1 MATRSS
7 ALRSTGR
14 TRTTSVEA
22 QIAHD
27 RSRARHVYMAI
38 LGLTFVMGAVAVLRA
53 PEPFPIAL
61 LVLVLA
67 CVAAF
72 FRPAVGV
79 YVLVFLTMVGDAVTM
94 DWWPFTKNMSSRES
108 IFFVNDQLFLSP
120 LELLA
125 GVTLIAWLIRQ
136 IADPTWRFIRGRMFW
151 PIAIFTGFVV
161 FGFLRGA
168 ASGGDKRVAVFEGRA
183 LFYVLIVYVLVTNL
197 LSTRRQYVRLVM
209 TALVGVAIQS
219 IFSLTYYLGLPGS
232 ERASLESLGEHSA
245 TIPMNALLILL
256 IGSLLFKCSR
266 WIRWCSFLL
275 AIPITWAYIL
285 SQRRAA
291 MVALFVGVFILVCIL
306 YQRRRRAFW
315 FVAPA
320 TLLVGLGFVLAT
332 WNAQGAIGLPAQAV
346 KTVLFPDDLSDADT
360 SSDLYRKLEA
370 ANIYYTIQ
378 QNRIFGIGF
387 GQKFSQP
394 IPMPDISFFEFWEYI
409 PHNNVL
415 WIWLKLGFLG
425 FAATLFMFGRAVQLG
440 ARSIALV
447 RTNDHV
453 AFVAVGLTY
462 VVMFLVFAYVDI
474 AWDPRST
481 VMLGLAMAL
490 CADFVQAHDVDAD
503 RRRAPAFELVP
514 Q

>member
-1 MATRSS
+1 MATKES
-7 ALRSTGR
+7 ALRSAGR
-14 TRTTSVEA
+14 TRTTSVEV

-38 LGLTFVMGAVAVLRA
+38 LGLTFVMGIVALFRV
-53 PEPFPIAL
+53 PDPFPIAL

-67 CVAAF
+67 CIAAF

-79 YVLVFLTMVGDAVTM
+79 YVLVFLTMVGDTVTM
-94 DWWPFTKNMSSRES
+94 EWWPFTKNMSSKES
-108 IFFVNDQLFLSP
+108 IFYVNDQLFLSP

-125 GVTLIAWLIRQ
+125 GVTLAAWLIRQ

-151 PIAIFTGFVV
+151 PIATFTAFVV
-161 FGFLRGA
+161 FGYLRGI
-168 ASGGDKRVAVFEGRA
+168 ASGGDRRIAVFEGRA
-183 LFYVLIVYVLVTNL
+183 LFYVIIVYVLITNL

-209 TALVGVAIQS
+209 TALVAVAIQS
-219 IFSLTYYLGLPGS
+219 IFSLTYYRSLPGS
-232 ERASLESLGEHSA
+232 ERAALESLGEHSA

-256 IGSLLFKCSR
+256 IGSLIFKCSR
-266 WIRWCSFLL
+266 WIRWTSFLL
-275 AIPITWAYIL
+275 AIPIGWAYIL

-291 MVALFVGVFILVCIL
+291 MVALFVGVFILICIL

-320 TLLVGLGFVLAT
+320 TLFVGLGFVLAT

-346 KTVLFPDDLSDADT
+346 KTVLFPDQLADADT
-360 SSDLYRKLEA
+360 SSDLYRQLEA

-387 GQKFSQP
+387 GQKFLQP

-415 WIWLKLGFLG
+415 WIWVKMGFFG
-425 FAATLFMFGRAVQLG
+425 FAALLYLFGRGVQLG

-447 RTNDHV
+447 RTNTQA
-453 AFVAVGLTY
+453 AFVLTGVCY
-462 VVMFLVFAYVDI
+462 VVMFIVFAYVDI
-474 AWDPRST
+474 AWDARCT
-481 VMLGLAMAL
+481 VILGIAMAL
-490 CADFVQAHDVDAD
+490 CADFVQAEDTAPAT
-503 RRRAPAFELVP
+503 RRARHVEMAGA
-514 Q
+514 

>member
-1 MATRSS
+1 
-7 ALRSTGR
+7 
-14 TRTTSVEA
+14 V
-22 QIAHD
+22 
-27 RSRARHVYMAI
+27 
-38 LGLTFVMGAVAVLRA
+38 RA

-94 DWWPFTKNMSSRES
+94 DWWPFTKNMSSHES

-125 GVTLIAWLIRQ
+125 GVTLIAWLLRS
-136 IADPTWRFIRGRMFW
+136 IADPTWRFIRGRMFG

-161 FGFLRGA
+161 FGFLRGIG
-168 ASGGDKRVAVFEGRA
+168 SGGDKRVAVFEGRA
-183 LFYVLIVYVLVTNL
+183 LFYVLIVYVLITNL

-209 TALVGVAIQS
+209 TALVAVSIQS
-219 IFSLTYYLGLPGS
+219 IFSLQYYRGLPDA

-245 TIPMNALLILL
+245 TIPMNALFILL
-256 IGSLLFKCSR
+256 IGSLVFKCSR
-266 WIRWCSFLL
+266 WMRWTSFLL
-275 AIPITWAYIL
+275 AIPVIWAYVL

-291 MVALFVGVFILVCIL
+291 MIALFVGVFIVIVVL

-315 FVAPA
+315 FLAP
-320 TLLVGLGFVLAT
+320 TTVLVGLGFVLAT
-332 WNAQGAIGLPAQAV
+332 WNAVGAIGLPAQAV
-346 KTVLFPDDLSDADT
+346 KTVLFPDDLTSADT
-360 SSDLYRKLEA
+360 SSDLYRQIEA
-370 ANIYYTIQ
+370 ADLYFTIQ
-378 QNRIFGIGF
+378 QNRLFGVGF
-387 GQKFSQP
+387 GHKFLQL
-394 IPMPDISFFEFWEYI
+394 IPLPDISFFEFWEYI

-415 WIWLKLGFLG
+415 WIWVKLGFFG
-425 FAATLFMFGRAVQLG
+425 FVAMLFMFGRAVQLG
-440 ARSIALV
+440 ARSVALV
-447 RTNDHV
+447 RTNDHA
-453 AFVAVGLTY
+453 AFVVVGLSY

-481 VMLGLAMAL
+481 VVLALAMAL
-490 CADFVQAHDVDAD
+490 CADFVQAHDIDAD

-514 Q
+514 L